1 MANYQQDNYNRQ
13 SAIQS
18 LLSMFHLS
26 NAVAIPLNSEEEVN
40 GEVDEPP
47 DEPLS
52 ALHVNAEVVQQ
63 QQQQHQQ
70 EQQKPTYNRATLPSM
85 DRKESLLTR
94 ALMTGPNAEPSSP
107 LASLDLGA
115 LSRTSTFSNA
125 SMPSTA
131 ELTSDADD
139 TSPARSATPSPP
151 LPPTQY
157 RELQTP
163 TMTPLPPRRM
173 LFVTNKEQD
182 KPAPPEMHE
191 SKIEANLGRKRHI
204 TFACAG
210 KPAEKEATATKEEKT
225 ETAQPPKRK
234 CVLTFAC
241 PTRSTQTH
249 DQSLVSP
256 EIRRESGT
264 SSTNDLVA
272 PPKELRK
279 AGRQGSA
286 QHQKVAIES
295 PTPPTLPP
303 QIVTKPAEVSPF
315 HEFATSNDHEDAW
328 VHEPIDSQRKLTL
341 SDCMKKENAIRKIGE
356 EAEEEA
362 EQEEKDED
370 ELDNEN
376 EDEDEE
382 GDNEDD
388 FAPSDDGNESDNE
401 AGFAESEDDSDAESD
416 DQFWVPSN
424 NTAATSVEHVSPLRS
439 AVIRRQSGSS
449 TDSRSSHELLRKK
462 KKKTSESVDIKYNKH
477 HRPSRVH
484 QLRSNTPELP
494 DSTDFVCGTL
504 DEDRPLEAAYISC
517 REQKKLQ
524 KHIPIPQDIDPS
536 FPTTD
541 PEDLDEEDDEDLDG
555 SEEHLWLKDQMEGF
569 EDDSTL
575 GHASKYARTRSRLC
589 SPRHHPHSP
598 PPKHGIHRSPPP
610 LRQTVRRSS
619 PAPNGRLFG
628 HSPKR
633 LHSPPPAMKL
643 RSPPGT
649 RRQSPTDMFP
659 LAHQQEGLVISRLAQ
674 RPHMTKTASLPR
686 TPNPF
691 FHNYHARTQQ
701 NDRVAYGNITP
712 GREMHVR
719 GPVDIVIGL
728 EKKRQKRKEKYWRQ
742 HSRKAAKE
750 QAERKPIRGKG
761 AQRMREL
768 GLECAERTRGYGLG
782 QQPALV
788 ISL

>member
-1 MANYQQDNYNRQ
+1 MGNYQQDNNRRH
-13 SAIQS
+13 SAIQN

-26 NAVAIPLNSEEEVN
+26 NASAVPLNSEEELN

-52 ALHVNAEVVQQ
+52 SLRVDSAVVNQQ
-63 QQQQHQQ
+63 QQRQSTYT
-70 EQQKPTYNRATLPSM
+70 KSVPPPTM

-94 ALMTGPNAEPSSP
+94 ALMTGPNSDFPSP
-107 LASLDLGA
+107 LESPAPGA
-115 LSRTSTFSNA
+115 LSRASTFSNTSA
-125 SMPSTA
+125 PSLA

-151 LPPTQY
+151 LPSSQY
-157 RELQTP
+157 HQMNTP
-163 TMTPLPPRRM
+163 NITPLPPPRM
-173 LFVTNKEQD
+173 SSITGKEQD
-182 KPAPPEMHE
+182 TPAAAADSHE
-191 SKIEANLGRKRHI
+191 SKIEANLGRKRCI

-210 KPAEKEATATKEEKT
+210 KPAVKEPLPAKKEERL

-234 CVLTFAC
+234 CILTFAC
-241 PTRSTQTH
+241 PARPSQTS
-249 DQSLVSP
+249 DRALESPSL
-256 EIRRESGT
+256 RRESGN
-264 SSTNDLVA
+264 SSASDGA
-272 PPKELRK
+272 
-279 AGRQGSA
+279 AGS
-286 QHQKVAIES
+286 KVLQDSES
-295 PTPPTLPP
+295 QRHVHPQISPTLPGTQQAAVSSP
-303 QIVTKPAEVSPF
+303 ISPTHTDDRLPEASPF
-315 HEFATSNDHEDAW
+315 HEFATSNDHDDDW
-328 VHEPIDSQRKLTL
+328 VREPIDSQRKLTL
-341 SDCMKKENAIRKIGE
+341 SDCMKKENAIRKIGQ

-370 ELDNEN
+370 ELEDEN
-376 EDEDEE
+376 ED

-401 AGFAESEDDSDAESD
+401 AGFAESDNDSDAESD

-424 NTAATSVEHVSPLRS
+424 NTASTSVEHVSPVRPM
-439 AVIRRQSGSS
+439 AARRQSGSS
-449 TDSRSSHELLRKK
+449 TDSLSDHELLRKK
-462 KKKTSESVDIKYNKH
+462 TSGSVDIKSSKH
-477 HRPSRVH
+477 RWPSKFHHLRPD
-484 QLRSNTPELP
+484 TPELP

-517 REQKKLQ
+517 REQKKRE
-524 KHIPIPQDIDPS
+524 KHILIPQDIDPS

-541 PEDLDEEDDEDLDG
+541 PEDMDEEDDEDLDIP
-555 SEEHLWLKDQMEGF
+555 EDHLWLKDQLEGF
-569 EDDSTL
+569 EDESTR
-575 GHASKYARTRSRLC
+575 GHAAKHLGKRLTLS
-589 SPRHHPHSP
+589 SPRRGHSP
-598 PPKHGIHRSPPP
+598 PPKHGLPRSPPP
-610 LRQTVRRSS
+610 PRKSIRRAS
-619 PAPNGRLFG
+619 PAPVGRLFG

-633 LHSPPPAMKL
+633 MHSPPAPKKL

-649 RRQSPTDMFP
+649 RRQSPTDMS
-659 LAHQQEGLVISRLAQ
+659 LMAHQPQGLLIGGLAQ
-674 RPHMTKTASLPR
+674 RPHMTKTSSLPR

-701 NDRVAYGNITP
+701 NDRVAFGDVTP
-712 GREMHVR
+712 GREMHIR

-728 EKKRQKRKEKYWRQ
+728 EKKRQKRKEKFWRQ
-742 HSRKAAKE
+742 HCRRAAKE
-750 QAERKPIRGKG
+750 QAERKTIPGKG